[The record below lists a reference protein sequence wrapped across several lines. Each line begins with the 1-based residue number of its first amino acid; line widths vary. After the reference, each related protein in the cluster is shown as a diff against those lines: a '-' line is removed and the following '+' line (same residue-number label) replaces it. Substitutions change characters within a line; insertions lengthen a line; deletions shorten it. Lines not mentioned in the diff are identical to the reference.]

1 MDVRKRKIHALK
13 QEISLYEKE
22 LHNAL
27 IDFGLEMAIQMDLRT
42 DQSELESYKE
52 YKSVKNEVRQLKAEL
67 ETFKALEIRMAELQ
81 SALDS
86 AENTMRSTGKKIES
100 ILKESFEQTQ
110 DKKSFIAQLPLQEER
125 EIFMQY
131 AFVTATKNQIIREA
145 SALIAKE
152 NIFSLGKKFLEKTNT
167 YFQDKKNEKE
177 IRTLFQESLSKLVPF
192 IIDAVKAS
200 AQDSFL
206 NALFSSDALQEIL
219 FLSSTYEEA
228 HGHKNWK
235 LLEYKAVED
244 DYNSLLMS
252 DGTLS
257 KKNKIKNQ
265 LQKLESE
272 EAKVL
277 KKLASECMTLFR
289 DTESAGQITKL
300 ESLIGSLTQER
311 ERLCLSDTR
320 DDLALKAHALKRRI
334 HELSQGNKGFL
345 ERDSIAK
352 ELRETEKEYAK
363 IDELL
368 RMHSNEDL
376 SKAKDV

>member
-27 IDFGLEMAIQMDLRT
+27 IDFGLEMAIQMDLRK

-67 ETFKALEIRMAELQ
+67 ETFNALEIRMAELQ
-81 SALDS
+81 AALDS
-86 AENTMRSTGKKIES
+86 AESTMRSTGKKIEA

-110 DKKSFIAQLPLQEER
+110 DKKSFIEQLPLQEER

-131 AFVTATKNQIIREA
+131 AFVTATKNQIIRDA
-145 SALIAKE
+145 SSLLAKE

-167 YFQDKKNEKE
+167 YFKDKKNEKE

-200 AQDSFL
+200 AQESFL
-206 NALFSSDALQEIL
+206 NVLFSSESLQEIL
-219 FLSSTYEEA
+219 SLSSSYEK
-228 HGHKNWK
+228 GLSQKNWK

-277 KKLASECMTLFR
+277 KKLASECKTLFR
-289 DTESAGQITKL
+289 DTESAGEITKL
-300 ESLIGSLTQER
+300 ELLIGSLTQER
-311 ERLCLSDTR
+311 ERLFLSDTR
-320 DDLALKAHALKRRI
+320 DDLALKAHSLKRRI
-334 HELSQGNKGFL
+334 HELSQGNKGLL

-368 RMHSNEDL
+368 RMHS
-376 SKAKDV
+376 K